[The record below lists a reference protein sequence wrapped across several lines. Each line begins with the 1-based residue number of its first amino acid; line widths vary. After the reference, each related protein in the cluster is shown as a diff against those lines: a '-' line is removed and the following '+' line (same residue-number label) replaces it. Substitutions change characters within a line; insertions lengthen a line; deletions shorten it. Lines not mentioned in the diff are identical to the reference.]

1 MLAVL
6 FPGQGAQEVGMG
18 QDVYAS
24 SAAGRAVFDAADEAL
39 GFSLSKL
46 IFEGPAEELVRTEIG
61 QPAILTASIALY
73 RALQEIVELN
83 PAFVAGHSLGEYSA
97 LVATGSL
104 RFEDA
109 VKLVRLRGRF
119 MQEAVPQGQGAMA
132 AILGTGAENVEK
144 ACQEAAAATG
154 KVVSPANFNSPIQTV
169 IAGDAEAV
177 EQACAK
183 AKELGARKTV
193 PLAVSAPFHC
203 SLMQPAADKFAV
215 ELGTC
220 NFADPNPPVVSNVE
234 SVPNSQGSRVAEL
247 LERQIVAPVRFTDIV
262 NRLAADGVTHF
273 LEVGPGAVLSGL
285 IARIAKR
292 TPRQNVSGLDDFEAA
307 QAFVGESASL

>member
-18 QDVYAS
+18 QDVYSS

-73 RALQEIVELN
+73 RALQEKIEVA

-104 RFEDA
+104 PLEAA
-109 VKLVRLRGRF
+109 VKLVNLRGRF
-119 MQEAVPQGQGAMA
+119 MQEAVPQGEGAMA
-132 AILGTGAENVEK
+132 AILGTSVENVVK
-144 ACQEAAAATG
+144 ACEEAAAATG
-154 KVVSPANFNSPIQTV
+154 QVVLPTIYIPPIQTV
-169 IAGDAEAV
+169 IAGATAAV
-177 EQACAK
+177 EQACEK

-203 SLMQPAADKFAV
+203 ALMQPAADKFAL
-215 ELGTC
+215 ELASC
-220 NFADPNPPVVSNVE
+220 DFADPSPPVVSNVE
-234 SVPNSQGSRVAEL
+234 STPNNQGSRVSEL
-247 LERQIVAPVRFTDIV
+247 LERQIVAPVCFTDMV
-262 NRLAADGVTHF
+262 NRLAEDGVTHF
-273 LEVGPGAVLSGL
+273 LEVGPGSVLSGL
-285 IARIAKR
+285 VARIAR
-292 TPRQNVSGLDDFEAA
+292 RAPRQNVSSLDDFEDA
-307 QAFVGESASL
+307 QAFVAESK

>member
-73 RALQEIVELN
+73 RALQEKIELK

-119 MQEAVPQGQGAMA
+119 MQEAVPQGVGAMA
-132 AILGTGAENVEK
+132 AILGTSVENVEK
-144 ACQEAAAATG
+144 ACEEAAAATG

-177 EQACAK
+177 EQACVK
-183 AKELGARKTV
+183 AQELGARKTV

-220 NFADPNPPVVSNVE
+220 KFADPTPPVVSNAE
-234 SVPNSQGSRVAEL
+234 STPNQQGSRVAEL

-285 IARIAKR
+285 VARIAKR
-292 TPRQNVSGLDDFEAA
+292 TPRQNVSGLGDFEAA
-307 QAFVGESASL
+307 QAFVGESGSL

>member
-18 QDVYAS
+18 QDVYTS

-73 RALQEIVELN
+73 RAFQEKTDFK
-83 PAFVAGHSLGEYSA
+83 PAVVAGHSLGEYSA
-97 LVATGSL
+97 LVAAGSL
-104 RFEDA
+104 RLEGA
-109 VKLVRLRGRF
+109 VKLVHWRGRF
-119 MQEAVPQGQGAMA
+119 MQEAVPQGKGAMA
-132 AILGTGAENVEK
+132 AILGTSAENVEK
-144 ACQEAAAATG
+144 ACEEVAAATG
-154 KVVSPANFNSPIQTV
+154 KVVAPANFNSPVQTV

-177 EQACAK
+177 EQACVK
-183 AKELGARKTV
+183 AQGLGARKVV

-203 SLMQPAADKFAV
+203 ALMQPASDKFAL
-215 ELGTC
+215 ELASC
-220 NFADPNPPVVSNVE
+220 VFSDPTPPVVSNVE
-234 SVPNSQGSRVAEL
+234 SAPNHQGSRVAEL
-247 LERQIVAPVRFTDIV
+247 LERQIVSPVRFTDIV

-285 IARIAKR
+285 VARIAKR
-292 TPRQNVSGLDDFEAA
+292 TPRQNVSSVSDFEAA
-307 QAFVGESASL
+307 QAFVEESNSL